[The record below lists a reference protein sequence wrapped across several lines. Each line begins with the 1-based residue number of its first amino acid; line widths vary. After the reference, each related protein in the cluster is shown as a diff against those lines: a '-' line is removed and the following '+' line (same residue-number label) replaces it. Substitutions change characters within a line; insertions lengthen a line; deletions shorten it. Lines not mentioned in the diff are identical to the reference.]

1 MVLYILNL
9 GTRRRWVVSV
19 KPWVKEHS
27 MSIMLEVGWVQE
39 LVRTR
44 TNTVKTKFSAPAGK

>member
-9 GTRRRWVVSV
+9 GTRRWVVSV
-19 KPWVKEHS
+19 TPWVREHS